1 MDQMV
6 LKTQEWLNKTYSG
19 KHGYNKVK
27 ENGKPSWETI
37 YGLTRA
43 LQIELGIAE
52 PADNFGPATESKFV
66 PLKKQKKTE
75 KPTNLNYILQGAFW
89 CKGSGFNPGGLTGN
103 FFESTEDAVK
113 RFQRAAGLAKQDGV
127 VTAQIMKAL
136 LNMSA
141 FKLLRNGDTKIR
153 QIQQN
158 LNRDYNAYFGL
169 MPCDGVYSR
178 ETNKALIYALQKE
191 EGMSTSV
198 ANGNFGPGT
207 TSKCPTLKPGD
218 SRTKF
223 VLILQ
228 YALYCNGYPSGEF
241 DGVYDAEVESAVS
254 RFQSFMCL
262 PATGIANM
270 ATIKALLSS
279 SGDTSRA
286 AAACDTSTV
295 LTAATAKTLRNNGY
309 KVVGRYLT
317 GNVRTSSGLKS
328 KAMTPAELSIIFNEG
343 LRVFPIYQ
351 DGGYESSYFVQNQGT
366 TDAYAAVNAA
376 QGLGFP
382 SGTTIYFAVDFDAYD
397 YEVTD
402 KIIPYF
408 NEIKAAFDKMQSIPN
423 SPKYKIGV
431 YGPRNI
437 CIRTADAGLTEYSF
451 VADMS
456 TGFSGNLGYTMP
468 KNWAFDQFYEQSIGS
483 GSGMIGIDKD
493 AYSGRDKGTAS
504 VTPSS
509 DPVYDARV
517 RTLRNILANIPAL
530 SSISELFTTM
540 FIFDKTETVY
550 KSLYLDITLSTSL
563 VFKKPSETS
572 PGTLQVKNGK
582 VGASIT
588 EVLGNSKTSLSSS
601 QIHSYDELLKNIGL
615 SVRNGYI
622 SVNVSPSV
630 ESLDLS
636 LTIFSNEIPVVGD
649 TKTEMSATITF
660 KIKKL
665 YVSPSKPVVAPQ
677 EALPIDWGAVGV
689 AVGGIIAATVGV
701 AAVVI
706 VGTAAP
712 EIAIGTAVSAVLFAI
727 FGEKT
732 AD

>member
-286 AAACDTSTV
+286 AAACDTSTI
-295 LTAATAKTLRNNGY
+295 LTVATAKTLRNNGY

-328 KAMTPAELSIIFNEG
+328 KAMTPAELSTIFNEG

-351 DGGYESSYFVQNQGT
+351 DGGYESSYFVENQGT

-408 NEIKAAFDKMQSIPN
+408 NEIRAAFDKMQSIPN

-456 TGFSGNLGYTMP
+456 TGFSGNHTMP
-468 KNWAFDQFYEQSIGS
+468 KNWAFDQFYEHSIGT
-483 GSGMIGIDKD
+483 GSGAIGIDKD

-530 SSISELFTTM
+530 SSIPELFTTM
-540 FIFDKTETVY
+540 FVFDKTETVY
-550 KSLYLDITLSTSL
+550 ESLNLDITLSTSL
-563 VFKKPSETS
+563 IAKNPSETS

-582 VGASIT
+582 VGATIT
-588 EVLGNSKTSLSSS
+588 EILGDSKTSLSSS

-622 SVNVSPSV
+622 LVNVSPSV

-636 LTIFSNEIPVVGD
+636 LTIFSNEIPVVGG
-649 TKTEMSATITF
+649 TKTELSATITF
-660 KIKKL
+660 KLKNYKG
-665 YVSPSKPVVAPQ
+665 VPVTSPES
-677 EALPIDWGAVGV
+677 EFSIDWGQVSQKV
-689 AVGGIIAATVGV
+689 LP
-701 AAVVI
+701 VI
-706 VGTAAP
+706 VIDGIVIAGIYFAP
-712 EIAIGTAVSAVLFAI
+712 EAAAAKVVAKIGEFILSMLGKAAL
-727 FGEKT
+727 
-732 AD
+732 

>member
-1 MDQMV
+1 MDEMV

-19 KHGYNKVK
+19 KHGYNKVE
-27 ENGKPSWETI
+27 ENGIPTWETI

-66 PLKKQKKTE
+66 PLKRQAKNE

-89 CKGSGFNPGGLTGN
+89 VKGNGFNPGGLTGQ
-103 FFESTEDAVK
+103 FFEGTEEAVK
-113 RFQRAAGLAKQDGV
+113 KFQKAAGLAKQDGV

-141 FKLLRNGDTKIR
+141 FTLVSNGDTKIR

-158 LNRDYNAYFGL
+158 LNRDYNNYFGL

-198 ANGNFGPGT
+198 ANGFFGPGT

-262 PATGIANM
+262 PVTGIANM
-270 ATIKALLSS
+270 ATIKALLAS

-286 AAACDTSTV
+286 ATACDTATI
-295 LTAATAKTLRNNGY
+295 LTADTAKTLRSNGY

-328 KAMTPAELSIIFNEG
+328 KAMTPAELSTIFNEG

-351 DGGYESSYFVQNQGT
+351 DGGYESSYFVENQGT

-397 YEVTD
+397 YEVTN

-408 NEIKAAFDKMQSIPN
+408 NEIRAAFDKMQSIPN
-423 SPKYKIGV
+423 TPKYKIGV

-437 CIRTADAGLTEYSF
+437 CIRTANAGLTEYSF

-468 KNWAFDQFYEQSIGS
+468 KNWAFDQFYEYSIGT
-483 GSGMIGIDKD
+483 GSGAIGIDKD

-509 DPVYDARV
+509 DPVYDARL
-517 RTLRNILANIPAL
+517 RTLRNVLANIPAL
-530 SSISELFTTM
+530 SSIPELFTRM
-540 FIFDKTETVY
+540 FVFDTTETVY
-550 KSLYLDITLSTSL
+550 KSLELDIDLSTSL
-563 VFKKPSETS
+563 IYKIPSENS
-572 PGTLQVKNGK
+572 PGTLTVTNGK

-588 EVLGNSKTSLSSS
+588 DLLGDTQTSLSSS
-601 QIHSYDELLKNIGL
+601 QIDSYENFIKNIGL
-615 SVRNGYI
+615 VVQNGFI
-622 SVNVSPSV
+622 QVSLTPSIV
-630 ESLDLS
+630 SLDLAF
-636 LTIFSNEIPVVGD
+636 TVYTPEIPVVGSS
-649 TKTEMSATITF
+649 TTGLSTTITF
-660 KIKKL
+660 KIKNYKGVPVTSPESEL
-665 YVSPSKPVVAPQ
+665 SFNWEKVSQTVLPIVVIGGIVVAGIYFVP
-677 EALPIDWGAVGV
+677 EAA
-689 AVGGIIAATVGV
+689 AATVV
-701 AAVVI
+701 AK
-706 VGTAAP
+706 VGEFILSLLAK
-712 EIAIGTAVSAVLFAI
+712 IAL
-727 FGEKT
+727 
-732 AD
+732 

>member
-1 MDQMV
+1 M
-6 LKTQEWLNKTYSG
+6 
-19 KHGYNKVK
+19 
-27 ENGKPSWETI
+27 
-37 YGLTRA
+37 
-43 LQIELGIAE
+43 
-52 PADNFGPATESKFV
+52 
-66 PLKKQKKTE
+66 
-75 KPTNLNYILQGAFW
+75 
-89 CKGSGFNPGGLTGN
+89 
-103 FFESTEDAVK
+103 K
-113 RFQRAAGLAKQDGV
+113 RFQKAAGLAKQDGV

-141 FKLLRNGDTKIR
+141 FTLVRNGDTKIR

-158 LNRDYNAYFGL
+158 LNRDYNDYFGL

-198 ANGNFGPGT
+198 ANGFFGPGT

-228 YALYCNGYPSGEF
+228 YALYCNGYSSGEF
-241 DGVYDAEVESAVS
+241 DGFYDAEVESAVS

-286 AAACDTSTV
+286 AAACDTATI

-351 DGGYESSYFVQNQGT
+351 DGGYESSYFVKNQGT

-408 NEIKAAFDKMQSIPN
+408 NEIRAAFDKMQSIPN

-437 CIRTADAGLTEYSF
+437 CVRTADAGLTEYSF

-468 KNWAFDQFYEQSIGS
+468 QNWAFDQFYEHSIGT
-483 GSGMIGIDKD
+483 GGAIGIDKD

-509 DPVYDARV
+509 DPVYDARL
-517 RTLRNILANIPAL
+517 RTLRNVLANIPAL

-540 FIFDKTETVY
+540 FVFDTTETVY
-550 KSLYLDITLSTSL
+550 ESLYLDITLSTSL
-563 VFKKPSETS
+563 IVKNLSENS
-572 PGTLQVKNGK
+572 PGTLTVKNGK

-588 EVLGNSKTSLSSS
+588 ELLGDTKTSLSSS
-601 QIHSYDELLKNIGL
+601 QIDSYENLIKNIGL
-615 SVRNGYI
+615 TVRNGFI
-622 SVNVSPSV
+622 QVSITPTA
-630 ESLDLS
+630 ESLDLAF
-636 LTIFSNEIPVVGD
+636 TVYTPEIPVVGSS
-649 TKTEMSATITF
+649 TTGLSTTITF
-660 KIKKL
+660 KIKNYKGIP
-665 YVSPSKPVVAPQ
+665 VTSPESEFSFEWESIKKPLIIV
-677 EALPIDWGAVGV
+677 GGV
-689 AVGGIIAATVGV
+689 AIV
-701 AAVVI
+701 AVVVI
-706 VGTAAP
+706 TLPEDLVLAGAA
-712 EIAIGTAVSAVLFAI
+712 GVLGAL
-727 FGEKT
+727 FGNK
-732 AD
+732 ADN

>member
-1 MDQMV
+1 
-6 LKTQEWLNKTYSG
+6 
-19 KHGYNKVK
+19 
-27 ENGKPSWETI
+27 
-37 YGLTRA
+37 
-43 LQIELGIAE
+43 
-52 PADNFGPATESKFV
+52 
-66 PLKKQKKTE
+66 
-75 KPTNLNYILQGAFW
+75 
-89 CKGSGFNPGGLTGN
+89 
-103 FFESTEDAVK
+103 
-113 RFQRAAGLAKQDGV
+113 
-127 VTAQIMKAL
+127 
-136 LNMSA
+136 
-141 FKLLRNGDTKIR
+141 
-153 QIQQN
+153 
-158 LNRDYNAYFGL
+158 
-169 MPCDGVYSR
+169 
-178 ETNKALIYALQKE
+178 
-191 EGMSTSV
+191 
-198 ANGNFGPGT
+198 
-207 TSKCPTLKPGD
+207 
-218 SRTKF
+218 
-223 VLILQ
+223 
-228 YALYCNGYPSGEF
+228 
-241 DGVYDAEVESAVS
+241 
-254 RFQSFMCL
+254 
-262 PATGIANM
+262 
-270 ATIKALLSS
+270 
-279 SGDTSRA
+279 
-286 AAACDTSTV
+286 
-295 LTAATAKTLRNNGY
+295 
-309 KVVGRYLT
+309 
-317 GNVRTSSGLKS
+317 
-328 KAMTPAELSIIFNEG
+328 
-343 LRVFPIYQ
+343 
-351 DGGYESSYFVQNQGT
+351 
-366 TDAYAAVNAA
+366 
-376 QGLGFP
+376 
-382 SGTTIYFAVDFDAYD
+382 
-397 YEVTD
+397 
-402 KIIPYF
+402 
-408 NEIKAAFDKMQSIPN
+408 
-423 SPKYKIGV
+423 
-431 YGPRNI
+431 
-437 CIRTADAGLTEYSF
+437 
-451 VADMS
+451 
-456 TGFSGNLGYTMP
+456 
-468 KNWAFDQFYEQSIGS
+468 
-483 GSGMIGIDKD
+483 MIGIDKD

-689 AVGGIIAATVGV
+689 AVGGIIATTVGV